1 MRKSILLILL
11 LILSVFPAYG
21 AYNTYNTVEEVT
33 IYIGGMRD
41 YTDSG
46 YVYDALASMKGV
58 VYVEVELSPPEA
70 IVQYNY
76 MDVHI
81 DDILYAIQ
89 NLGFTAS
96 VK

>member
-1 MRKSILLILL
+1 
-11 LILSVFPAYG
+11 
-21 AYNTYNTVEEVT
+21 
-33 IYIGGMRD
+33 
-41 YTDSG
+41 
-46 YVYDALASMKGV
+46 MKGV